1 MVKKKKSKKRVKK
14 KDKIKEKSLNGAP
27 GPVIK
32 SPKVALIEP
41 DFSVSDNML
50 SSLVS
55 SVRQGHS
62 GGLKREIKEIVVEG
76 QDDMLMEKTSFRDEN
91 LEESSKE
98 GPAVSLEGGLGEEYF
113 GSESSRER
121 LGEEEGPRQVD
132 DERYSQADSQG
143 YKTSDD
149 GYSSDLYSERR
160 DSRESLNVPGVIGY
174 KTPKLENLGDSRV
187 RAEFFELRNGQKER
201 VGEIRGVTTPH
212 NLEVYKENF
221 RFEGNFIGDD
231 KRDNNKYN
239 RF

>member
-14 KDKIKEKSLNGAP
+14 KDKVKEKSLNGVP
-27 GPVIK
+27 RLIIK
-32 SPKVALIEP
+32 APKVALIES

-55 SVRQGHS
+55 RVRPRHS
-62 GGLKREIKEIVVEG
+62 GELKREIKEIVVEEK
-76 QDDMLMEKTSFRDEN
+76 DDILMKKTSFKDEN

-98 GPAVSLEGGLGEEYF
+98 GQAVSLESGLGEEYF
-113 GSESSRER
+113 ESGSSRER
-121 LGEEEGPRQVD
+121 LGEEEGSRQVD
-132 DERYSQADSQG
+132 NERYSQADSQA

-149 GYSSDLYSERR
+149 SYSSDPYSGR

-201 VGEIRGVTTPH
+201 VGEIRDVTTPH
-212 NLEVYKENF
+212 NLEV
-221 RFEGNFIGDD
+221 
-231 KRDNNKYN
+231 
-239 RF
+239 